1 MSTKL
6 LSQITDLDFK
16 GYSGYS
22 YKKEDIDFLIKSLA
36 DEHSDEIY
44 IAALSI
50 FMMGD
55 DRLTETFLEFYFK
68 VSLRAR
74 FLALPMMASS
84 DSVNVYVF
92 MLKLLK
98 TSEDLDEVEIVIAC
112 LAETHY
118 PVIAL
123 IVEELIEDDELYL
136 NRLKGC
142 LLRGGLKRLTQY
154 LMMLPQIPFEAVFS
168 ELFGADKINKIKQR
182 K

>member
-1 MSTKL
+1 MDIKL

-74 FLALPMMASS
+74 FLALPMMSSS

-92 MLKLLK
+92 MLTLLK

-118 PVIAL
+118 PVVAI
-123 IVEELIEDDELYL
+123 IIEELIEDAKRKQKLAEDE
-136 NRLKGC
+136 K
-142 LLRGGLKRLTQY
+142 TEAVEE
-154 LMMLPQIPFEAVFS
+154 FEAKRGQL
-168 ELFGADKINKIKQR
+168 EETERQGARASREVERLR
-182 K
+182 KMILQ

>member
-1 MSTKL
+1 MSIKL

-16 GYSGYS
+16 GYSGYR
-22 YKKEDIDFLIKSLA
+22 YKKDDILFLVKSLTEA
-36 DEHSDEIY
+36 HSDEIY

-50 FMMGD
+50 FMLGED
-55 DRLTETFLEFYFK
+55 SLVETFLEYYFQ
-68 VSLRAR
+68 VSFRAR
-74 FLALPMMASS
+74 FLALPMMSSS

-118 PVIAL
+118 PVIA
-123 IVEELIEDDELYL
+123 IIIEELIEDDEVYL
-136 NRLKGC
+136 SRLKGC
-142 LLRGGLKRLTQY
+142 LLRIGLRRLTQY

-168 ELFGADKINKIKQR
+168 ELFGADKIKKIKQR

>member
-1 MSTKL
+1 VTNEL
-6 LSQITDLDFK
+6 LYEITDLDFK
-16 GYSGYS
+16 GYYGYI
-22 YKKEDIDFLIKSLA
+22 YKKEDISFLIKTL
-36 DEHSDEIY
+36 SDEYSDDIY

-50 FMMGD
+50 FMMGED
-55 DRLTETFLEFYFK
+55 SLVETFINYYFK
-68 VSLRAR
+68 VLPRAR

-112 LAETHY
+112 LADTHY

-123 IVEELIEDDELYL
+123 IVEELIEDNEVYL

-142 LLRGGLKRLTQY
+142 LLRIGLKRLTHY
-154 LMMLPQIPFEAVFS
+154 LMLVPQIPFEAVFS
-168 ELFGADKINKIKQR
+168 ELFGADKISRIKQR